1 MKLIK
6 NIACVSAFAAIA
18 VLSQSTAAQ
27 AFSFKVT
34 AGTAGLNGETD
45 RGAFSEHSKMKNTTI
60 IDFDNGKAP
69 TTGFAKYS
77 FQNSSTSSVR
87 FDRWAPAGANGEVNK
102 TNYMAV
108 FAGDAVT
115 IQLEKTL
122 NYFGIDWGAISSGNV
137 FTFFKGNEMIK
148 SYSTDDINPVAPVK
162 AAQHGGEGNGFV
174 HFYAESAAEIFDR
187 IVITQT
193 GGGGFESD
201 NHTFHAGT
209 SAFTTKDVPEPGV
222 ALGLLALGGA
232 VVARRKRAQ
241 KTV

>member
-1 MKLIK
+1 MKLIR
-6 NIACVSAFAAIA
+6 NIACVGTFAAIA
-18 VLSQSTAAQ
+18 LLGHSTSAQ

-34 AGTAGLNGETD
+34 AGTVGLNGETD

-60 IDFDNGKAP
+60 VNFDNGAP

-77 FQNSSTSSVR
+77 FQSGTNSSVR
-87 FDRWAPAGANGEVNK
+87 SDRWAPAGANGEVNK
-102 TNYMAV
+102 TNYLAV

-122 NYFGIDWGAISSGNV
+122 NYFGIDWGAISSGNM
-137 FTFFKGNEMIK
+137 FSFFKGNQLVK
-148 SYSTDDINPVAPVK
+148 SYSTADINPVAPVK
-162 AAQHGGEGNGFV
+162 AAQHYGEGNGFV
-174 HFYAESAAEIFDR
+174 HFYAESASEIFDR

-209 SAFTTKDVPEPGV
+209 DGFTTKDVPEPSLVIGM
-222 ALGLLALGGA
+222 LALGSA
-232 VVARRKRAQ
+232 MVARRKRAQ
-241 KTV
+241 KTA